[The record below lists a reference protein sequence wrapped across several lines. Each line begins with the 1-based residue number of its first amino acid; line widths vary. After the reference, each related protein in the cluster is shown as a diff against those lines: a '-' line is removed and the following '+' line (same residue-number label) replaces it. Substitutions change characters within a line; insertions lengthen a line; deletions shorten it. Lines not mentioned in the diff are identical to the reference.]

1 MFQVVDEATHD
12 NREERN
18 ANHLSGVEP
27 ARSSVR
33 FSPTGKLGTKNKR
46 ARTTKIV
53 TGRNVPKISDL
64 LK

>member
-1 MFQVVDEATHD
+1 MRPLMTIVRKEMPTTLAV
-12 NREERN
+12 
-18 ANHLSGVEP
+18 SSP

-53 TGRNVPKISDL
+53 TGRNVPKINDL